1 MDVLSDVIRVARAG
15 APHSARVTRRA
26 PYGRRL
32 PGVDGAAFHVV
43 LTGTS
48 WFVPTN
54 SAPILMAPGDVIFLP
69 HGAEHA
75 LTDDPHRPITGMAE
89 SLLTVEDDPVSAADD
104 GTTTMLCGAYL
115 LDRSMSHPL
124 LSELPA
130 VIHLPA
136 TVGSSSM
143 LRSAVDLLGAELR
156 TQNRAGSGAVVPA
169 LIDVLLA
176 YILRT
181 WFESRDESRWAA
193 ALRDPSIS
201 AALAAI
207 HQEPGHQWTVDELAG
222 LAGRS
227 RAAFARRFAD
237 QIGQPPLGYL
247 TWWRMITAA
256 RLLRDSELTI
266 DAIAQRVGYT
276 SQFAFSN
283 AFKRKFGHAPGGY
296 RQLINAVGTD
306 RRELLTAT

>member
-1 MDVLSDVIRVARAG
+1 MVVATG
-15 APHSARVTRRA
+15 
-26 PYGRRL
+26 
-32 PGVDGAAFHVV
+32 DDAA
-43 LTGTS
+43 
-48 WFVPTN
+48 
-54 SAPILMAPGDVIFLP
+54 
-69 HGAEHA
+69 
-75 LTDDPHRPITGMAE
+75 
-89 SLLTVEDDPVSAADD
+89 
-104 GTTTMLCGAYL
+104 TTMLCGAYL

-124 LSELPA
+124 LSELPE

-136 TVGSSSM
+136 TVGSGSM

-156 TQNRAGSGAVVPA
+156 SQNRAGSGAVVPA

-181 WFESRDESRWAA
+181 WFESHAEESRWAA

-201 AALAAI
+201 VALAAI

-237 QIGQPPLGYL
+237 QIGQPPLGYV

-256 RLLRDSELTI
+256 RLLRDTELTV
-266 DAIAQRVGYT
+266 DAVAQRVGYT
-276 SQFAFSN
+276 SPFAFSN

-296 RQLINAVGTD
+296 RRLISVPPQIRGANQGA
-306 RRELLTAT
+306 R